1 MYKLLHQPAFLLEC
15 SHLIMDEI
23 HERSVEADLL
33 TVLVR
38 LVMQTQLKDDA
49 ARGIEFPCN
58 SVPRLML
65 MSATFSAKLFADYF
79 APVFV
84 GPSDQS
90 RYNNIAT
97 VPEVDIEVFTYPTSI
112 HWVDEVLDIPILLN
126 NAEAIA
132 SIYPIPISP
141 SALIHAAARGTLSEQ
156 LATFTSWLLAALSI
170 CHAKDP
176 SANCI
181 LVFLPG
187 IVEIERVATAI
198 QDRYLELYEAAA
210 ARSDFAED
218 LQPYL
223 LVEVQVL
230 HSLVDDQ
237 LKVFAHQQPGRTY
250 VILATNIAESSVTL
264 PNCRYVIDFGTHK
277 EMSYNDRY
285 QCDQLQ
291 RVKIS
296 QASAKQRSGRTGRV
310 CPGTVIRMYTKKVH
324 DTEMEPYDKPAILRV
339 SLASTILSLKTRAR
353 TEEKPQDQG
362 ARSSKQQIA
371 DDVNAAFIQQ
381 CELDDAQ
388 RVLSQCIQA
397 PSLETLD
404 TAYTELLYA
413 RAVELTDLNSV
424 RQSVADKRSSSRSPD
439 TKPGMDAN
447 ESNHDNGSNAPS
459 SDEKDEETAEPSLPS
474 LVQFRRE
481 AFRRSKVTTLGRF
494 YAAMPF
500 GFTNSRLVAYG
511 ILFGGRCLNPCVVM
525 ACALGMQNVFVLP
538 SPFVIKETSEFA
550 KVVVTTTEGRLHA
563 DRGRCSDPI
572 AVLEVFNAYLCFRH
586 STTSSNGHKWAEAR
600 GVHLKRLKQLTN
612 TAGEIAL
619 RLSVLVGR
627 QEQRLQLQQLHA
639 FCKSARRPPAAST
652 DGKMTEKDEATAA
665 AVKEVAASEGRQKRT
680 ALDTAAASALALSK
694 GKANASLNDAET
706 LPFRNLGDG
715 EDGGDV
721 RLDDLH
727 HVGLV
732 GAGRSSSSHRRTS
745 ELLGD
750 TQAPFDPHLLE
761 LDQLTVLQ
769 LQFLLGAS
777 MRTNLLQANSKPTP
791 LSTVAHTK
799 VAPPKPVIPA
809 AAAATFALAAQGVVQ
824 SLEHV
829 DPVMCVQIKRVPLAL
844 MKEGL
849 CREFRE
855 FDTIAPAVR
864 NTFLDESNQRVVL
877 EFREP
882 AEGPSLRLGL
892 DMFNPKATS
901 SDWASVL
908 ALPVH
913 VKQMALAR
921 MCYRGS
927 LKITPPV
934 SGPRGGLAR
943 DGSTSSS
950 SSSTASSSVAT
961 KPIPLECKLCSLPG
975 DVLKFERVYDSVPT
989 EPDDTSILHSLRA
1002 YKVARSDSTKR
1013 ALYSDCKTPIEAA
1026 SSSVDVCANGARNSQ
1041 LPAVIPVFAVAA
1053 SVKLSGRRTLRAE
1066 RLTMM
1071 PCGVYQRVGAF
1082 FLAVLFGG
1090 PFVFSPDRQ
1099 QIIGVQNKSTLV
1111 SVPLDGGDEADI
1123 VNEEELAW
1131 LAGVCS
1137 FEQRIIPIVPSLPVA
1152 MAAAIQALHDSAQ
1165 LTHTFLSHRV
1175 PCTMILPGPG
1185 SSSGASSADSRKLSV
1200 QAAFIELIK
1209 PLIPTELLRGGA
1221 QSLSARPTPLQ
1232 LDPTTER
1239 SRPGMVNTSS
1249 VASSALPS
1257 SSTKQ
1262 SSFSITSAS
1271 SKPNSVMSTS
1281 TSLTK
1286 AVPSASMEQLQ
1297 KAMTTLHL
1305 SPVSVVA
1312 PHTAT
1317 TTKAVTP
1324 GMTYSHIASRS
1335 SSDAPSALPSAP
1347 VIAGMSLSASALSS
1361 VGFLQSILATHPT
1374 GITRHQLLHEA
1385 VMRHGTDFLQTI
1397 GMPFKAFIES
1407 NVLSG
1412 CFTMHR
1418 CVLTDDTLVICGPQ
1432 PVQTAVRNAS
1442 MKVGPDAH
1450 ASASAGTNSF
1460 ASVSATA
1467 DITASASTSNAQ
1479 RLSLPATVSR
1489 QSHAEVAV
1497 DAKEPLVTGTLA
1509 TQPAKAAPTMV
1520 PSGTLSTSVSS
1531 GSTSVSSGGKSI
1543 NGNDQDPTLQALRT
1557 VILQAGSEGMR
1568 MSFIGT
1574 MFVAMHSKSW
1584 PDFVRPLEVRLKDFI
1599 LAHAPKNF
1607 TVLDGQHPQ
1616 GAVVKCVNS
1625 SPASSMVAA
1634 PAVSKVVPATPA
1646 SRHTAP
1652 PSSSSSSSTAA
1663 GSSQVDSAD
1672 AKLIKL
1678 VRELLPSD
1686 GSSLLCSELAADF
1699 LSRTHEQFAT
1709 RAGRKIGLWLR
1720 AHPAD
1725 FRVHGIEPWV
1735 SAIQRPSALSTSAVV
1750 ASTPVHHSPK
1760 PNSAL
1765 LSTDEGL
1772 VRLVRELLSAGG
1784 PSMLCSVLGQAFL
1797 ARTGEVFADRAGKLL
1812 PWLEKHT
1819 NDFVV
1824 RKTGTDPLISLHRR

>member
-1 MYKLLHQPAFLLEC
+1 
-15 SHLIMDEI
+15 MDEI

-38 LVMQTQLKDDA
+38 LVMQKQLKDDA

-84 GPSDQS
+84 GPSGQS
-90 RYNNIAT
+90 RYSNIAT

-112 HWVDEVLDIPILLN
+112 HWVDDVLDIPILLN

-141 SALIHAAARGTLSEQ
+141 SALIHAAGRGTLSEQ

-176 SANCI
+176 NANCI

-187 IVEIERVATAI
+187 IVEIERVATTI

-353 TEEKPQDQG
+353 TEEKPLDQG

-424 RQSVADKRSSSRSPD
+424 RQSVADERSSSRSPD
-439 TKPGMDAN
+439 TKPGMEAN

-474 LVQFRRE
+474 HVQFRRE

-500 GFTNSRLVAYG
+500 GFTYSRLVAYG

-525 ACALGMQNVFVLP
+525 ACALGMLDIFVLP

-612 TAGEIAL
+612 TVGEIAL

-627 QEQRLQLQQLHA
+627 QEQCLQLQQLHA
-639 FCKSARRPPAAST
+639 FCKSARRQPAAST

-665 AVKEVAASEGRQKRT
+665 PVKEVAASEGRQKRT

-694 GKANASLNDAET
+694 GTANASLNDAET
-706 LPFRNLGDG
+706 LSFRNLGDDD
-715 EDGGDV
+715 DGGDV

-732 GAGRSSSSHRRTS
+732 GASRSSSSHRRTS

-750 TQAPFDPHLLE
+750 TQAPVDPHLLE

-791 LSTVAHTK
+791 LSTVAQTK
-799 VAPPKPVIPA
+799 VAPPKPVTPA
-809 AAAATFALAAQGVVQ
+809 AAAATSAPAAQGVVQ
-824 SLEHV
+824 LLEHV
-829 DPVMCVQIKRVPLAL
+829 DPVMCVQIKHVPLAL

-864 NTFLDESNQRVVL
+864 DTFLDESNQRVVL

-921 MCYRGS
+921 MCHRGS

-934 SGPRGGLAR
+934 SGSRGGLAR

-989 EPDDTSILHSLRA
+989 EPDDTSILHSLRV
-1002 YKVARSDSTKR
+1002 YKVARSDITKR
-1013 ALYSDCKTPIEAA
+1013 ALYSDCNTPIEAA

-1041 LPAVIPVFAVAA
+1041 HPAVIPVFAVAA

-1111 SVPLDGGDEADI
+1111 SVPLDGGDEADV

-1137 FEQRIIPIVPSLPVA
+1137 FQQRIIPIVPSLPAA

-1232 LDPTTER
+1232 LDPTTVR

-1249 VASSALPS
+1249 VASSALS
-1257 SSTKQ
+1257 SSTTKQ
-1262 SSFSITSAS
+1262 PSFSITSAS

-1281 TSLTK
+1281 VSLPKT
-1286 AVPSASMEQLQ
+1286 VPSASMEQLQ

-1305 SPVSVVA
+1305 SQPVSVVA
-1312 PHTAT
+1312 PHSATAT
-1317 TTKAVTP
+1317 KAATP

-1335 SSDAPSALPSAP
+1335 SSNAPSAVPSAP

-1361 VGFLQSILATHPT
+1361 VGFLQSILAAHPA
-1374 GITRHQLLHEA
+1374 GITRHQLLQEA
-1385 VMRHGTDFLQTI
+1385 VTRHGTDFLQTI
-1397 GMPFKAFIES
+1397 GMPFKSFIES

-1412 CFTMHR
+1412 FFTMHR
-1418 CVLTDDTLVICGPQ
+1418 CVLTDDTLIICGPQ
-1432 PVQTAVRNAS
+1432 PLQTAARNAS

-1520 PSGTLSTSVSS
+1520 PSGSLSTSVSS
-1531 GSTSVSSGGKSI
+1531 GSKSI

-1584 PDFVRPLEVRLKDFI
+1584 PEFVRPLEVRLKDFI
-1599 LAHAPKNF
+1599 LAHAPKHF

-1616 GAVVKCVNS
+1616 GAVVKCVNT
-1625 SPASSMVAA
+1625 SPASSMIAA
-1634 PAVSKVVPATPA
+1634 PAVSKVVPAPPA
-1646 SRHTAP
+1646 SRHAAP

-1725 FRVHGIEPWV
+1725 FRVHGKEPWV
-1735 SAIQRPSALSTSAVV
+1735 STIQRPSTLSTSAVIV
-1750 ASTPVHHSPK
+1750 STLVRHPPT
-1760 PNSAL
+1760 PNKAL
-1765 LSTDEGL
+1765 LSTDEDL
-1772 VRLVRELLSAGG
+1772 VRLVGRLLPADGS
-1784 PSMLCSVLGQAFL
+1784 SILCSILGHAFL
-1797 ARTGEVFADRAGKLL
+1797 ARTGAPFADRAGKLV

-1819 NDFVV
+1819 DDFNV
-1824 RKTGTDPLISLHRR
+1824 RKAGTDPLISLHRR